1 MNQRPNGEESR
12 SSFSPGQSTLGDAE
26 VVARQAMQLLDLPQ
40 VKRASSDIRTEYFLR
55 RKAARVADGVARL
68 DNAVNELTFAALLST
83 SAADASNP
91 RLAYFN
97 APSLETGDGEIPAG
111 RHGFDNADRAFRY
124 FSADPSFQYEIC
136 GRRSPGSEALN
147 FHLEACEAK
156 SPGWGMPQSFLVL
169 EGIDFGEDGA
179 FRITADSSPSDGRR
193 NHLHL
198 PPNVGNVLLRDTL
211 LNWAKELPAEVT
223 VRRVSG
229 PNMPPWSLAKMA
241 EKAPESVHG
250 YARDMFA
257 WHDVGLEPVEHN
269 AQPRVHSRPS
279 PWGKPWGMTA
289 AARFQIA
296 DEEALVITVDPQ
308 SARYLSIQL
317 TDPWMV
323 SVDYRHRFSSLN
335 NHQAWHNPDGTITY
349 IVAINEPSAVNWLD
363 PGGLHSGA
371 LLIRW
376 EIFQDASNPD
386 RAIQTF
392 QKIKLRDLDAVLP
405 FPMPHVSHSVREQ
418 MRATRH
424 AQYLRRLKV
433 VLPPT

>member
-1 MNQRPNGEESR
+1 MSQQSKGENSP
-12 SSFSPGQSTLGDAE
+12 SLFSLSESTLGDAE

-40 VKRASSDIRTEYFLR
+40 VNAASSAIRNEYFLR
-55 RKAARVADGVARL
+55 RKAARLADGIARL

-83 SAADASNP
+83 SAADAFNP

-97 APSLETGDGEIPAG
+97 APSLETSDGEIPAG
-111 RHGFDNADRAFRY
+111 RHGFDNADRVFRY
-124 FSADPSFQYEIC
+124 FSADPACEYEIC
-136 GRRSPGSEALN
+136 GTRSPGSEALS
-147 FHLEACEAK
+147 FHIEACEAK
-156 SPGWGMPQSFLVL
+156 APGWGMPQSFLRL
-169 EGIDFGEDGA
+169 EDIDFGEDGA
-179 FRITADSSPSDGRR
+179 FSVTADSSPLDGRR

-211 LNWAKELPAEVT
+211 LDWSRELPAAVT
-223 VRRVSG
+223 VRRISG

-257 WHDVGLEPVEHN
+257 WHDVGLEPIEHN

-289 AARFQIA
+289 AARFQIT
-296 DEEALVITVDPQ
+296 DEEALIITVDPQ
-308 SARYLSIQL
+308 SARYLGIQL

-349 IVAINEPSAVNWLD
+349 IVAINDPSAVNWLD

-371 LLIRW
+371 MLIRW

-386 RAIQTF
+386 SAIRSF

-405 FPMPHVSHSVREQ
+405 FSMPHVSSNAREQ
-418 MRATRH
+418 MRATRY
-424 AQYLRRLKV
+424 AQYLRRLEV
-433 VLPPT
+433 MLPPS